1 MIVSAKTD
9 IGLKRSTNQD
19 SFSYGQLEKGAV
31 TWAVVCDGMGGMAA
45 GNVASSSAVEIIAAA
60 LEQNLSPKSSASFV
74 KNLLKTSIESA
85 NARVYDMA
93 LANEEMRGMGTT
105 VVATVIVKG
114 TAYFAH
120 AGDSR
125 AYLYSGGQ
133 LNQITKDHSIVQT
146 LIEKGQLTEDEAK
159 NHPNKNIITR
169 ALGVASYI
177 DIDFDERAVSEGD
190 TVLLCTDGLTNSIDD
205 ELIMLATSDN
215 DFDSL
220 AERLVELANQNGGS
234 DNITVVAVKN

>member
-1 MIVSAKTD
+1 
-9 IGLKRSTNQD
+9 
-19 SFSYGQLEKGAV
+19 
-31 TWAVVCDGMGGMAA
+31 
-45 GNVASSSAVEIIAAA
+45 
-60 LEQNLSPKSSASFV
+60 
-74 KNLLKTSIESA
+74 
-85 NARVYDMA
+85 MA

-177 DIDFDERAVSEGD
+177 DIDFDERAVAEGD